1 MTSEVLGLIQV
12 GLDAD
17 YDLDAL
23 QDPLIRRFPW
33 FRVQTLP
40 MLKDPRQAYDSTRG
54 QYHSTRI
61 LVLLEE
67 EIQHARV
74 DRLLGLTCHDI
85 YVPGMNFVFGEARL
99 PGRAGIISTKRLK
112 TPPSD
117 EPNLFQERVVK
128 EAVHELG
135 HMVGLRHCS
144 NAQCVMHFSECLADT
159 DRKQSEFCSEC
170 QTELDRI
177 RVE

>member
-1 MTSEVLGLIQV
+1 MMSEVLGLIRV
-12 GLDAD
+12 GTDTD
-17 YDLDAL
+17 YELNGLRA
-23 QDPLIRRFPW
+23 PVTSRFPW
-33 FRVQTLP
+33 FTLRTVP
-40 MLKDPRQAYDSTRG
+40 TLEHPTEAYDSGRR

-74 DRLLGLTCHDI
+74 DRLLGVTSYDL

-99 PGRAGIISTKRLK
+99 PGRTAVISTNRLK
-112 TPPSD
+112 TPSID
-117 EPNLFQERVVK
+117 EPDLFQERVVK

-135 HMVGLRHCS
+135 HMVGLKHCS
-144 NAQCVMHFSECLADT
+144 DAQCVMHFSERLADT
-159 DRKQSEFCSEC
+159 DLKQSEFCSEC
-170 QTELDRI
+170 QRELDMI